1 MLNYYEET
9 MPLVID
15 EDEYK
20 KYLIDESL
28 PLFDKL
34 NLIIRKGFHVQRQA
48 LLNNLNLYINTVHNS

>member
-9 MPLVID
+9 MPLETD

-20 KYLIDESL
+20 KYLIDEDL

-34 NLIIRKGFHVQRQA
+34 NIIIKIIYQIFTI
-48 LLNNLNLYINTVHNS
+48 L

>member
-9 MPLVID
+9 MPLETD

-34 NLIIRKGFHVQRQA
+34 NFIIKKGFHVQLKA
-48 LLNNLNLYINTVHNS
+48 PPNSLNIYINNSLF